1 MGCSHL
7 TEVTSGVGFKRCE
20 NIFNNVCCPENTVLV
35 CIQFTGKG
43 SKVGMC

>member
-7 TEVTSGVGFKRCE
+7 TEVTSGEGFKRCE
-20 NIFNNVCCPENTVLV
+20 NIINVCCPENTVLV